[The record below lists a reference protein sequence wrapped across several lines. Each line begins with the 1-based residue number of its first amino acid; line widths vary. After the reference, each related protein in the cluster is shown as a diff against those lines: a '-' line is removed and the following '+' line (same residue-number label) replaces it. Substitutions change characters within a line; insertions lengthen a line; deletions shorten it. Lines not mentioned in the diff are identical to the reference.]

1 MANRKISELS
11 ALTTPASDDY
21 LPIVDVSESAAVDKN
36 KRITLQYLLE
46 NSAPYFA
53 NNSIPGTKLANT
65 AVAAG
70 SYTSANIT
78 IDAQGRITA
87 AANGAPVP
95 YQSTVIY
102 VDAASGSDTNDGHR
116 LGTPKATIKNA
127 VQSASAGDIIK
138 VAPGVYQESLP
149 IDITVANLSIVG
161 DSQRSCFVHP
171 TVATETE
178 IMFRCNSGTY
188 IDGFTFVGLKAAG
201 TRGNHAIDDDPVYGL
216 PEDQGWVAGFYPGCT
231 IRKSPYINNCS
242 SFADSAIDN
251 SNFDPNN
258 YQGTG
263 GDTTSAMAGGGIIV
277 DGSLPATAS
286 PLRSFIV
293 NEFTQINLNGPGL
306 LVCNNG
312 YVQAVSFFGTFCHY
326 HAKALN
332 GGQINLEVGTTD
344 FGAYGL
350 IGDGKSTAAIFTAT
364 ANGAASTGATTFAIN
379 APTAA
384 ASWFGTA
391 TRPAN
396 NMLVQVGGNTYPILS
411 STPNGSGWNVVISN
425 PEPTNRV
432 INNGLVN
439 GHSNGAAVSFFL
451 RSQISAAAHTFE
463 YAGAGT
469 NYLALPQNGGSP
481 VEANQ
486 IIQTGAAAIAGG
498 QTEGRVWYTS
508 TDEVG
513 KFKAGDTFQIDQQT
527 GYVSIDTS
535 AVATNLVSDLT
546 PQLGGNLDVLT
557 RSITTSITN
566 GDVVITPNGTGNVV
580 LGGPLSVPSGSTG
593 TPSIAFT
600 GDTNTGIYR
609 PGADQVAIST
619 NGTERLRIDSSGRL
633 LVGTSNSTD
642 NARLN
647 SKISVVGTGNNQYP
661 GIMVNGYTGNAPTAA
676 PFIDLARSRGT
687 TDGSYTE
694 VVNNDTLGY
703 LVFRGADGAGWS
715 DAAMISAHAD
725 GDWTTSGDTT
735 DSPGRLVFETTADG
749 ASSTTERMRIDSAG
763 FISIGGDTNTGFSNP
778 SADNLAITT
787 GGSERVRIDSSGR
800 LLVGTSTAR
809 SNFYNSTG
817 SANLQVEGTTS
828 STAISITSNS
838 ASFTP
843 QFVLSRSRG
852 TTVGSNSL
860 VAADDFLGGI
870 QFQGS
875 DGTEFVQAATI
886 AAQVDG
892 TPGAND
898 MPGRIVLAT
907 TADGASSPTERLRID
922 SSGRVGIGT
931 TNPGRTLEVSN
942 SANAGGIRVR
952 TTTTTVG
959 DESRIEFSQNGQ
971 GSGDN
976 IVGVIRGISAA
987 SSSGELAF
995 NTVASGAGSEA
1006 LRIDGS
1012 GRLLVG
1018 TSSSRA
1024 VGGAARS
1031 IQLEGLS
1038 EAAISIVKNSNDNG
1052 NSALVLGKSRGTA
1065 IGSSTII
1072 QNNDKLGRVI
1082 FTGADGSSLLQAALI
1097 ECAVDGTPGANDMP
1111 GRLVFSTTADGASS
1125 PTERMRITSSGYLKS
1140 SNDGTYLSSTGAYHE
1155 LRNNTQSAAV
1165 LAATATNGSYD
1176 NSVYFSSVSRS
1187 ANAAYSFFEAYSGN
1201 VTDKEFS
1208 LYGDGN
1214 GKCDGA
1220 WTGGGADYAEFFE
1233 WSDGNPDTEDRRGI
1247 SVALDGDKIREAQA
1261 GEDPIGVISGN
1272 PSIVGDAA
1280 WNKWNNKYL
1289 RDEFGAYILED

>member
-36 KRITLQYLLE
+36 KRITLQSLLQD
-46 NSAPYFA
+46 SAPFFA

-102 VDAASGSDTNDGHR
+102 VDTASGSDTNDGHR

-138 VAPGVYQESLP
+138 VAPGVYQEALP

-263 GDTTSAMAGGGIIV
+263 GDTTSAMTGGGIIV

-332 GGQINLEVGTTD
+332 GGQINMEVGTTD
-344 FGAYGL
+344 FGTYGL
-350 IGDGKSTAAIFTAT
+350 IGDGKSTSAIFTAT

-384 ASWFGTA
+384 VGWFGSA

-411 STPNGSGWNVVISN
+411 STPNGSGWDVVISN

-439 GHSNGAAVSFFL
+439 GHSSGDAVSFFL

-463 YAGAGT
+463 YAGSGT

-580 LGGPLSVPSGSTG
+580 LDGLRYPEADGTSGQFIKTDGSGNLTFGTALTELLLDTTPQLGGNLDVQTYAINTSTSNGDIDLDANGSGLIKVTEYNLSQVPIVTQHDIGTAANEVPLNGYLGGMAFQDPTSVTV
-593 TPSIAFT
+593 
-600 GDTNTGIYR
+600 D
-609 PGADQVAIST
+609 
-619 NGTERLRIDSSGRL
+619 RL
-633 LVGTSNSTD
+633 LV
-642 NARLN
+642 
-647 SKISVVGTGNNQYP
+647 
-661 GIMVNGYTGNAPTAA
+661 
-676 PFIDLARSRGT
+676 
-687 TDGSYTE
+687 
-694 VVNNDTLGY
+694 
-703 LVFRGADGAGWS
+703 
-715 DAAMISAHAD
+715 
-725 GDWTTSGDTT
+725 
-735 DSPGRLVFETTADG
+735 
-749 ASSTTERMRIDSAG
+749 SAG
-763 FISIGGDTNTGFSNP
+763 FTVATLPTGVVGLVARVTDA
-778 SADNLAITT
+778 SAPA
-787 GGSERVRIDSSGR
+787 
-800 LLVGTSTAR
+800 
-809 SNFYNSTG
+809 
-817 SANLQVEGTTS
+817 
-828 STAISITSNS
+828 
-838 ASFTP
+838 
-843 QFVLSRSRG
+843 
-852 TTVGSNSL
+852 VGST
-860 VAADDFLGGI
+860 V
-870 QFQGS
+870 
-875 DGTEFVQAATI
+875 
-886 AAQVDG
+886 
-892 TPGAND
+892 
-898 MPGRIVLAT
+898 
-907 TADGASSPTERLRID
+907 
-922 SSGRVGIGT
+922 VG
-931 TNPGRTLEVSN
+931 
-942 SANAGGIRVR
+942 
-952 TTTTTVG
+952 
-959 DESRIEFSQNGQ
+959 
-971 GSGDN
+971 
-976 IVGVIRGISAA
+976 
-987 SSSGELAF
+987 
-995 NTVASGAGSEA
+995 
-1006 LRIDGS
+1006 
-1012 GRLLVG
+1012 
-1018 TSSSRA
+1018 
-1024 VGGAARS
+1024 GGAA
-1031 IQLEGLS
+1031 
-1038 EAAISIVKNSNDNG
+1038 
-1052 NSALVLGKSRGTA
+1052 
-1065 IGSSTII
+1065 
-1072 QNNDKLGRVI
+1072 
-1082 FTGADGSSLLQAALI
+1082 AAL
-1097 ECAVDGTPGANDMP
+1097 CW
-1111 GRLVFSTTADGASS
+1111 
-1125 PTERMRITSSGYLKS
+1125 Y
-1140 SNDGTYLSSTGAYHE
+1140 
-1155 LRNNTQSAAV
+1155 
-1165 LAATATNGSYD
+1165 NGS
-1176 NSVYFSSVSRS
+1176 
-1187 ANAAYSFFEAYSGN
+1187 
-1201 VTDKEFS
+1201 
-1208 LYGDGN
+1208 
-1214 GKCDGA
+1214 A
-1220 WTGGGADYAEFFE
+1220 WK
-1233 WSDGNPDTEDRRGI
+1233 
-1247 SVALDGDKIREAQA
+1247 V
-1261 GEDPIGVISGN
+1261 IGV
-1272 PSIVGDAA
+1272 
-1280 WNKWNNKYL
+1280 
-1289 RDEFGAYILED
+1289 

>member
-1 MANRKISELS
+1 MANRKISELA

-53 NNSIPGTKLANT
+53 NNSIPGAKLANT

-102 VDAASGSDTNDGHR
+102 VDTASGSDTNDGHR

-138 VAPGVYQESLP
+138 VAPGVYQEALP

-231 IRKSPYINNCS
+231 IKKSPYINNCS

-251 SNFDPNN
+251 SNFNPNN

-263 GDTTSAMAGGGIIV
+263 GDTTSAMTGGGIIV

-312 YVQAVSFFGTFCHY
+312 YAQAVSFFGTFCHY

-332 GGQINLEVGTTD
+332 GGQINMEVGTTD

-411 STPNGSGWNVVISN
+411 STPNGSGWDVVISN

-580 LGGPLSVPSGSTG
+580 LDGLRYPEADGTSGQFIKTDGSGNLTFGTALTELLLDTTPQLGGNLDVQTYAINTST
-593 TPSIAFT
+593 SN
-600 GDTNTGIYR
+600 GDIDLD
-609 PGADQVAIST
+609 A
-619 NGTERLRIDSSGRL
+619 NGTGLIKVTEYNLSQVPIATQHDIGTAANEIPLNGYLGGMAFQDPASVSLDSIKNSVYFDDSGRL
-633 LVGTSNSTD
+633 LVGTSNSTA

-661 GIMVNGYTGNAPTAA
+661 GIMVNGYTGTTDVAA

-715 DAAMISAHAD
+715 DAAWITAQAD

-735 DSPGRLVFETTADG
+735 DSPGRLVFSTTLDG
-749 ASSTTERMRIDSAG
+749 AS
-763 FISIGGDTNTGFSNP
+763 
-778 SADNLAITT
+778 
-787 GGSERVRIDSSGR
+787 
-800 LLVGTSTAR
+800 TSTEQFR
-809 SNFYNSTG
+809 ITNDGVRGYNQAAPVAVDATATLTV
-817 SANLQVEGTTS
+817 ANLKNG
-828 STAISITSNS
+828 IIT
-838 ASFTP
+838 
-843 QFVLSRSRG
+843 
-852 TTVGSNSL
+852 
-860 VAADDFLGGI
+860 
-870 QFQGS
+870 
-875 DGTEFVQAATI
+875 
-886 AAQVDG
+886 
-892 TPGAND
+892 
-898 MPGRIVLAT
+898 
-907 TADGASSPTERLRID
+907 
-922 SSGRVGIGT
+922 
-931 TNPGRTLEVSN
+931 
-942 SANAGGIRVR
+942 
-952 TTTTTVG
+952 
-959 DESRIEFSQNGQ
+959 
-971 GSGDN
+971 
-976 IVGVIRGISAA
+976 
-987 SSSGELAF
+987 
-995 NTVASGAGSEA
+995 
-1006 LRIDGS
+1006 
-1012 GRLLVG
+1012 
-1018 TSSSRA
+1018 
-1024 VGGAARS
+1024 
-1031 IQLEGLS
+1031 
-1038 EAAISIVKNSNDNG
+1038 
-1052 NSALVLGKSRGTA
+1052 
-1065 IGSSTII
+1065 
-1072 QNNDKLGRVI
+1072 
-1082 FTGADGSSLLQAALI
+1082 
-1097 ECAVDGTPGANDMP
+1097 
-1111 GRLVFSTTADGASS
+1111 STTAAAVTGTLPTGTLTEGGFNGLYTNFTFEWTVINTGA
-1125 PTERMRITSSGYLKS
+1125 TNNFTVAAGTAHTVVGNMVVAAGNSGRFATRRTAA
-1140 SNDGTYLSSTGAYHE
+1140 NTFVTYRLSS
-1155 LRNNTQSAAV
+1155 
-1165 LAATATNGSYD
+1165 
-1176 NSVYFSSVSRS
+1176 
-1187 ANAAYSFFEAYSGN
+1187 
-1201 VTDKEFS
+1201 
-1208 LYGDGN
+1208 
-1214 GKCDGA
+1214 
-1220 WTGGGADYAEFFE
+1220 
-1233 WSDGNPDTEDRRGI
+1233 
-1247 SVALDGDKIREAQA
+1247 
-1261 GEDPIGVISGN
+1261 
-1272 PSIVGDAA
+1272 
-1280 WNKWNNKYL
+1280 
-1289 RDEFGAYILED
+1289 